1 MNNYNSS
8 NFLQDFIVK
17 PAARHKIKSMKRF
30 ELIVRY
36 RKFLTKMHNE
46 KMVGIILIGFILLL
60 SMECKSQENPLE
72 PPVSY
77 TKMKLPD
84 GSNYFGQVESE
95 ELNGIGINSLPIV
108 ALMSTFIGGVIALQ
122 TASNMSSPLLPAYTV
137 GYITQSSTILEFS
150 PTIISLILAGKIGSN
165 IASEIGTMRVTEQ
178 IDALEIMGVNSLN
191 FLVLPKITAA
201 IIFFPILV
209 IFSMALSMLGGW
221 ISLVVSNLSTTEEYV
236 LGLRAFFDPFNIK
249 YALSKTVVFGFL
261 IVSVS
266 SFYGYYVK
274 GGSLDVG
281 RASTQAVVSS
291 SVTILIANFLLTQM
305 ILL

>member
-1 MNNYNSS
+1 
-8 NFLQDFIVK
+8 
-17 PAARHKIKSMKRF
+17 MKNIGKYILMLKDVFTRPNKWRVFF
-30 ELIVRY
+30 ER
-36 RKFLTKMHNE
+36 
-46 KMVGIILIGFILLL
+46 LL
-60 SMECKSQENPLE
+60 
-72 PPVSY
+72 
-77 TKMKLPD
+77 
-84 GSNYFGQVESE
+84 E

-191 FLVLPKITAA
+191 FLVLPKVTAA
-201 IIFFPILV
+201 VLFFPILV
-209 IFSMALSMLGGW
+209 IFSMALSMFGGW
-221 ISLVVSNLSTTEEYV
+221 ISLVLSNLSTTEEYV

-249 YALSKTVVFGFL
+249 YALTKTVVFGFL

-266 SFYGYYVK
+266 SYYGYYVK